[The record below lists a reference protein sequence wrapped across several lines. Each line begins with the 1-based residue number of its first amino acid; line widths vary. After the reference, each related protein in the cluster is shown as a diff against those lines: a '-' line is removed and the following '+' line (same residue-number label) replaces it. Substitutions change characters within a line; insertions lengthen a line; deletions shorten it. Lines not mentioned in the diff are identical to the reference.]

1 MQLTI
6 VKISTLFY
14 LEHPHS
20 GEYALLKGRHSLFGW
35 TTNLANAASFSAAWI
50 AKYYAGAWSHTVKPQ
65 VITT

>member
-6 VKISTLFY
+6 VKISTLYY

-20 GEYALLKGRHSLFGW
+20 GEYARLRGNHSTFGW
-35 TTNLANAASFSAAWI
+35 TPNLADTVSFDKAWK
-50 AKYYAGAWSHTVKPQ
+50 AKFVAHARGYTVKLP